1 MKRIEQMI
9 KPEKMEWKTFAAAL
23 LFGMGM
29 HAQALAEGASALD
42 IIKANDAQRKSRTE
56 KVELTMKLINGK
68 GKERIRTIAQATATD
83 KDGNQKILLRFL
95 SPSDV
100 KGTGFLT
107 HEASARDDDQ
117 WLFLPALK
125 KVRRISAADRSDS
138 FMGSDFSYED
148 IGSEEIDQN
157 AYKLLREE
165 KLEGQDCHVV
175 EAVPAGKG
183 KTASGYSKRELWI
196 RKDNSVLARGR
207 FYDKAGTLMKTLE
220 AGDIKQVEGT
230 AKWRANR
237 MEMANP
243 NTGHKTVLTFGAFGI
258 DKPLVDDVFS
268 LRNLEAANQL

>member
-1 MKRIEQMI
+1 MI
-9 KPEKMEWKTFAAAL
+9 KSDKMEWKTFAAAL

-29 HAQALAEGASALD
+29 HAQALAEGVSALD
-42 IIKANDAQRKSRTE
+42 IIKANDAQRKSQTE

-125 KVRRISAADRSDS
+125 KVRRISAADQSDS

-157 AYKLLREE
+157 DYKLLREE
-165 KLEGQDCHVV
+165 KIEGQDCHVV
-175 EAVPAGKG
+175 EAVPTAKG
-183 KTASGYSKRELWI
+183 KSASGYSKRELWI

-207 FYDKAGTLMKTLE
+207 FFDKAGTLMKTLE

-243 NTGHKTVLTFGAFGI
+243 NTGHKTILTFGAFGI